1 MNQQEL
7 LKKILDDHKLWLE
20 SYARK
25 GECANLRYAD
35 LRDIDLTGVNL
46 EGAQLEGVNLEGAT
60 IENVNL
66 ERADLERANLKG
78 AKLRGENLRGT
89 YLIGADLK
97 GADLEGAN
105 LIYAHLQNA
114 HLEGANL
121 EGANLRY
128 AAIRG
133 ANLVG
138 ANLRDAALRGAD
150 LSGANVENAILPPS
164 IDNLP
169 EGELIGYKKVK
180 GCIVKLQILADSK
193 RSRATGNK
201 CRCDKALVLAIETP
215 NGTDSGLKQI
225 VNYNF
230 KPTTY
235 EVGEIVYADSWDKDR
250 WNECSH
256 GIHFFLER
264 QRAVNW

>member
-7 LKKILDDHKLWLE
+7 LKKILDDHKLWLD

-25 GECANLRYAD
+25 GERANLKGAD

-46 EGAQLEGVNLEGAT
+46 ECAQLEGVNLEGAT

-66 ERADLERANLKG
+66 ERADLEGANLKG
-78 AKLRGENLRGT
+78 AKLRCENLRGT

-97 GADLEGAN
+97 GADLESAN
-105 LIYAHLQNA
+105 LIYAHLLDA

-128 AAIRG
+128 TDLRDAHLEG
-133 ANLVG
+133 ANLSN
-138 ANLRDAALRGAD
+138 ASLRGAD

-164 IDNLP
+164 LDNLP
-169 EGELIGYKKVK
+169 EGELIGYKRVK

-193 RSRATGNK
+193 RSRATGDK
-201 CRCDKALVLAIETP
+201 CRCDKALVLAIE
-215 NGTDSGLKQI
+215 NEDGTDSGLTKI
-225 VNYNF
+225 VNRRYVT
-230 KPTTY
+230 TTY
-235 EVGEIVYADSWDKDR
+235 QVGKIVYADSWDEDR
-250 WNECSH
+250 WVECSH
-256 GIHFFLER
+256 GIHFFLDR
-264 QRAVNW
+264 DLAVAW

>member
-1 MNQQEL
+1 MEQKEL
-7 LKKILDDHKLWLE
+7 NNILDNHKLWLE

-25 GECANLRYAD
+25 GERANLKGAD

-46 EGAQLEGVNLEGAT
+46 ECAVLEGVNLEGAT

-66 ERADLERANLKG
+66 ERAVLEDANLKG
-78 AKLRGENLRGT
+78 AKLRGERLIGA

-97 GADLEGAN
+97 GADLVGAN

-114 HLEGANL
+114 NLVGANL
-121 EGANLRY
+121 EGTNLRCANLE
-128 AAIRG
+128 G

-138 ANLRDAALRGAD
+138 ANLSNASLRCAD

-164 IDNLP
+164 LDNLP

-180 GCIVKLQILADSK
+180 DCIVKLQILADSK
-193 RSRATGNK
+193 RSRATSDK
-201 CRCDKALVLAIETP
+201 CRCDKALVLAIEYED
-215 NGTDSGLKQI
+215 GTDSSLKQI
-225 VNYNF
+225 VNNHF
-230 KPTTY
+230 AITTY
-235 EVGEIVYADSWDKDR
+235 KVGEIVYADSWDEDR

-256 GIHFFLER
+256 GIHFFLDR
-264 QRAVNW
+264 QRAVDW